1 MISFVD
7 EDKLGLALRE
17 FIFSSR
23 RSALSRLKSVFRMLL
38 HRRRETRRKV
48 LDACRDVLLDAFDG
62 RDMSSLIDFFL
73 VQSPV
78 DLNEQR
84 MMENVFRVDSISRLT
99 KIIKS
104 ENVDQS
110 LKFSALSQL
119 ATVTVEGELVRIF
132 VQDVGFK
139 LLLDEIALLAGQT
152 ALTPD
157 EKEAAG
163 N

>member
-48 LDACRDVLLDAFDG
+48 LDACRDVLLNAFDG

-104 ENVDQS
+104 ENVEQS

>member
-62 RDMSSLIDFFL
+62 RDMSSVIDFFL

-104 ENVDQS
+104 ENVEQS

>member
-104 ENVDQS
+104 ENVEQS